1 MEFIA
6 EYGMFLAKTVTAV
19 VALLIIIGAVAAI
32 SSRHKATAKEHV
44 EVKHLNQKF
53 EGMAHLLESA
63 TMQKKEMKHREKE
76 RKKQAKAEKKAEKK
90 QQSSEPGAHKK
101 RIYVLDFDGD
111 IRGSEVASLREEIT
125 AILTVATPQDE
136 VLLKLESTGGLVHA
150 YGLAASQLQRIKDK
164 KVPLTA
170 AVDKVAASGGYMMAC
185 VADKII
191 AAPFSIIGSIG
202 VLTQIPNFHRLL
214 KKHDI
219 DFEQVTAGEFKR
231 TVTIFGETT
240 DKAREKLK
248 EEVEETHVLFKDFI
262 KQQRPALEVEKVATG
277 EHWLGSR
284 ALELGLVDELRTS
297 DDYML
302 ACSEHAEIYEVTY
315 TTKQTIIEKLG
326 ALMSMALRTR
336 QDPLSSADRTHIV

>member
-1 MEFIA
+1 MEFVT

-19 VALLIIIGAVAAI
+19 VAILVIVGAVAAI
-32 SSRHKATAKEHV
+32 SARHKTAAKEHV

-63 TMQKKEMKHREKE
+63 TMPKKEMKEREKK
-76 RKKQAKAEKKAEKK
+76 RKKQAKAEKKKLSADAD
-90 QQSSEPGAHKK
+90 SHKK
-101 RIYVLDFDGD
+101 RIYVLNFDGD
-111 IRGSEVASLREEIT
+111 IRGSEVASLREEVT
-125 AILTVATPQDE
+125 AVLTVATPQDE
-136 VLLKLESTGGLVHA
+136 VLLRLESTGGMVHA
-150 YGLAASQLQRIKDK
+150 YGLAASQLQRVKDK
-164 KVPLTA
+164 KIPLTA

-191 AAPFSIIGSIG
+191 ASPFSIIGSIG

-219 DFEQVTAGEFKR
+219 DFEQITAGEFKR
-231 TVTIFGETT
+231 TVTLFGETT

-297 DDYML
+297 DDYLL
-302 ACSEHAEIYEVTY
+302 ASSEYADIYEVTY
-315 TTKQTIIEKLG
+315 TTKQTIIEKL
-326 ALMSMALRTR
+326 ASLMSLAMRSH
-336 QDPLSSADRTHIV
+336 QNPLPANNDRAPMV

>member
-1 MEFIA
+1 MEFVA

-19 VALLIIIGAVAAI
+19 VAILVVIGAVAAI
-32 SSRHKATAKEHV
+32 SARHKTAAKEHV

-53 EGMAHLLESA
+53 EGMARLLESA
-63 TMQKKEMKHREKE
+63 TMPKKEMKQREKT
-76 RKKQAKAEKKAEKK
+76 RKKQAKAEKKKL
-90 QQSSEPGAHKK
+90 SSEADSHKK
-101 RIYVLDFDGD
+101 RIYVLNFDGD
-111 IRGSEVASLREEIT
+111 IRGSDVASLREEVT
-125 AILTVATPQDE
+125 AVLTVATPEDE
-136 VLLKLESTGGLVHA
+136 VLLRLESTGGLVHA
-150 YGLAASQLQRIKDK
+150 YGLAASQLQRVKDK
-164 KVPLTA
+164 KIPLTA

-219 DFEQVTAGEFKR
+219 DFEQITAGEFKR
-231 TVTIFGETT
+231 TVTLFGETT

-297 DDYML
+297 DDYL
-302 ACSEHAEIYEVTY
+302 LVSSEQADIYEITY
-315 TTKQTIIEKLG
+315 TTKQTIIEKL
-326 ALMSMALRTR
+326 ASLMCMALRSR
-336 QDPLSSADRTHIV
+336 QHHLPATNDRTPMV